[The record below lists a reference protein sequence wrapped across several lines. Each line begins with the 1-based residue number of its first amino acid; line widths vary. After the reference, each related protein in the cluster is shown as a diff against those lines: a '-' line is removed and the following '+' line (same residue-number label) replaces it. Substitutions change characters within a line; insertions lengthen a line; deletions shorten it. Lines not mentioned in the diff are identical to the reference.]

1 MDFMFRRL
9 KVYQLAIGLAA
20 SLESDCKLIRTKG
33 NYPMSDQIRR
43 AAMSVPI
50 NIAEGNGRSTNADK
64 RRFFIIARGSC
75 FELASLLELAEK
87 FEYVTSER
95 RNCHE
100 SRMTEIGKMLTAL
113 ANSLK
118 G

>member
-9 KVYQLAIGLAA
+9 KVYQHAIRLAEK
-20 SLESDCKLIRTKG
+20 LEADCRLIRAKG

-50 NIAEGNGRSTNADK
+50 NIAEGNGRSTSADK

-75 FELASLLELAEK
+75 FESASLLELSEMLG
-87 FEYVTSER
+87 YVTS
-95 RNCHE
+95 
-100 SRMTEIGKMLTAL
+100 
-113 ANSLK
+113 
-118 G
+118 